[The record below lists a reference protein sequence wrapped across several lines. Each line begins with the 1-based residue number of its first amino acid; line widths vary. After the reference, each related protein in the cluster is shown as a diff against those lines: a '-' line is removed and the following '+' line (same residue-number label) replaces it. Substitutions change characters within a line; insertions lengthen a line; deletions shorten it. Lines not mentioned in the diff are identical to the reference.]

1 MVHDASCFHPHGPMV
16 LGQHLVI
23 CMRRKIMGVAG
34 ASSTS
39 KDVCVGEVVHRSK
52 GFNVQLLKRFV
63 HTAFQWVNQQTG
75 GFRGLKWWVHQQTGA
90 WHGT

>member
-1 MVHDASCFHPHGPMV
+1 
-16 LGQHLVI
+16 
-23 CMRRKIMGVAG
+23 MGVAG

-75 GFRGLKWWVHQQTGA
+75 GFRGLKWWIHQQTGA